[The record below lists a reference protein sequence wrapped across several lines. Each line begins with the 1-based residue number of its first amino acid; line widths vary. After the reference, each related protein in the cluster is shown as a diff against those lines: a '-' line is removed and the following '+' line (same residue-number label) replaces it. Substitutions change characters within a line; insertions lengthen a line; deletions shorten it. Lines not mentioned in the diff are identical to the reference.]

1 MRKLLVVLIMLVISL
16 SSVFAVTETTHE
28 ANLNIKAYKIGNYDT
43 KYITL
48 SVFDALVGDLDTIK
62 KDDKIAQFEIV
73 DAMEI
78 PTFKKVED
86 LGNYNRGG
94 FGSTGEK

>member
-62 KDDKIAQFEIV
+62 KDDKIAQLVVTPRLLV
-73 DAMEI
+73 D
-78 PTFKKVED
+78 FVES
-86 LGNYNRGG
+86 LGEERGANG
-94 FGSTGEK
+94 FGSTDKK